1 MVLTKIEL
9 VKALMQSQNYIS
21 KDNATRLV
29 ESFFEEICHALEQG
43 EEVKLPG
50 IGNFNILHKKAR
62 PGRNPKT
69 GDPVVI
75 KARRVVSYLPSN
87 KLKVKVSKQAKPKRK
102 K

>member
-1 MVLTKIEL
+1 MVLTKIDL
-9 VKALMQSQNYIS
+9 IKTLMQSQNYIS
-21 KDNATRLV
+21 KDNATQLV
-29 ESFFEEICHALEQG
+29 ENFFEEICQALEQG

-69 GDPVVI
+69 GEPVTI
-75 KARRVVSYLPSN
+75 KSRRVVSYLPSN
-87 KLKVKVSKQAKPKRK
+87 KLKTKVSKQTKVKRK